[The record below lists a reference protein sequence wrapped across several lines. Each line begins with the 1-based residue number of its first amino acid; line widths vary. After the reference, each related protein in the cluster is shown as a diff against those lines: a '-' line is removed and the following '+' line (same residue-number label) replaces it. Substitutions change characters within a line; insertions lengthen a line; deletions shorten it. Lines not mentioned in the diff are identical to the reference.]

1 MTWQRPSLP
10 PNGPYNHLFL
20 NGSLQDNLTFSYY
33 PSGHM
38 FYQHEPSLRQFR
50 QDAEAWYQ

>member
-1 MTWQRPSLP
+1 MDLH
-10 PNGPYNHLFL
+10 HLFL
-20 NGSLQDNLTFSYY
+20 NSSLQDNLTFSNY

-38 FYQHEPSLRQFR
+38 FYQHEPFLRQFR